1 MADKK
6 KKRQPSAG
14 KNKRN
19 PEKITQGVRQ
29 EYLGQF
35 MATSQGFG
43 FVRTDEL
50 DDDIFVPMRRTAGA
64 MDGDT
69 VRVVLTKNK
78 KKSKKYEGEIEKV
91 VIRKVKNLV
100 GTFDKSSKFTFV
112 IPDNNKLSDVY
123 IPKGKTA
130 GAKNGQKVFVK
141 ITSYAKQG
149 KSAEGVVTKVLGYMD
164 EPGVDLLSVIKGM
177 ELPEQFGEEVKRSL
191 KKIPS
196 KVSKKE
202 RKGRKDLRKL
212 FTVTI
217 DGEDTKDFDDAI
229 TLSKEK
235 RGYLLGVHIADVTH
249 YVKKATPLDDEAKDR
264 GTSIYLSGKVIPM
277 LPKKLS
283 NGICSLNEGEDR
295 LTLSCIMKI
304 DDEGH
309 IVSHEIAETVI
320 RVNKRMTYTEVSRII
335 KEASSRKRTKKRE
348 SFYILM
354 DELARKMRK
363 LRKEKGSIDFD
374 LPECKIELDAA
385 GRPIDIHPYDRNQAT
400 KIIEEFMLAA
410 NRTVAEEAYWLEL
423 PFVYRCHDKP
433 DSDRIKDLARV
444 TSFFGH
450 TMKFGGESLHP
461 GVISRMLEAIEGEP
475 YESFITTLTLR
486 SMQRAE
492 YRPHCDGHFGLAEK
506 YYTHFTSPIRRYP
519 DLIIHRILK
528 ENMHGK
534 LDESRKK
541 FYNKNLARIAK
552 LASERERRADDA
564 ERLVDKYKK
573 ATYMEEH
580 IGEEFDGVISGVTS
594 WGIYVALENTVEGM
608 IRLSDMTDDR
618 YDYEESKY
626 RVIGHGTGKT
636 YRLGER
642 VRIRVENVDKVLRN
656 IDFSL
661 VDEEQ

>member
-1 MADKK
+1 MENKT
-6 KKRQPSAG
+6 KRTYTGS
-14 KNKRN
+14 
-19 PEKITQGVRQ
+19 
-29 EYLGQF
+29 F
-35 MATSQGFG
+35 MATTKGFG
-43 FVRTDEL
+43 FVRVDEL
-50 DDDIFVPMRRTAGA
+50 DDDIFVPERRQAGA

-78 KKSKKYEGEIEKV
+78 KKNKAYEGEIEKV
-91 VIRKVKNLV
+91 IIRNTTTLV

-112 IPDNNKLSDVY
+112 IPDNQKLSDIY
-123 IPKGKTA
+123 IPKGKTS
-130 GAKNGQKVFVK
+130 GAKNGQKVKVK
-141 ITSYAKQG
+141 ITSYAKPG
-149 KSAEGVVTKVLGYMD
+149 KSAEGIVTKVFGYMD
-164 EPGVDLLSVIKGM
+164 EPGVDLISVINGM
-177 ELPEQFGEEVKRSL
+177 ELPTGFSDEVKRSL
-191 KKIPS
+191 KKIPD

-202 RKGRKDLRKL
+202 RKGRLDLRKL

-217 DGEDTKDFDDAI
+217 DGEDTKDYDDAI

-235 RGYLLGVHIADVTH
+235 NGYLLGVHIADVTH
-249 YVKKATPLDDEAKDR
+249 YVKKATPLDEEAFER
-264 GTSIYLSGKVIPM
+264 GTSVYLPGKVIPM

-295 LTLSCIMKI
+295 LTLSCIMSF
-304 DDEGH
+304 DEEGH
-309 IVSHEIAETVI
+309 LISHEIAESVI
-320 RVNKRMTYTEVSRII
+320 RVNKRMTYTKVSEII
-335 KEASSRKRTKKRE
+335 SRAEGRKRIKKRE
-348 SFYILM
+348 SFYVLM
-354 DELARKMRK
+354 NELAHK
-363 LRKEKGSIDFD
+363 LRRIRKDKGSIDFD
-374 LPECKIELDAA
+374 LPECKIELDA
-385 GRPIDIHPYDRNQAT
+385 GGKPIDIHPYDRNEAT

-433 DSDRIKDLARV
+433 DSEKIKDLARV

-450 TMKFGGESLHP
+450 TMKLGNDRVHP
-461 GVISRMLEAIEGEP
+461 GEISRMLEAIEGEP
-475 YESFITTLTLR
+475 YESFVTTLTLR

-534 LDESRKK
+534 LDVSRRK
-541 FYNKNLARIAK
+541 FYKKNLAHIAK
-552 LASERERRADDA
+552 QSSERERRADDA
-564 ERLVDKYKK
+564 ERLVEKYKK
-573 ATYMEEH
+573 ATYMEQF

-608 IRLSDMTDDR
+608 VRLTDMTDDR

-636 YRLGER
+636 YRLGQSVR
-642 VRIRVENVDKVLRN
+642 VRVENVDKVLRN
-656 IDFSL
+656 IDFSM
-661 VDEEQ
+661 VDKLCSDDTDKMRGKQ